1 MTKFEQ
7 GKTYYT
13 RSICNQD
20 VVFVYKVKTRTE
32 KTAVLVDYCF
42 GDEIRRKIK
51 NDNGVEFIEIEKYSM
66 APVIHANKEYK
77 EA

>member
-1 MTKFEQ
+1 MKKFEQ

-20 VVFVYKVKTRTE
+20 CIFSYTIKKRTQ
-32 KTAVLVDYCF
+32 KSAVLIDYF

-51 NDNGVEFIEIEKYSM
+51 ENNGVEYIEIEQYSM
-66 APVIHANKEYK
+66 APVIHADREYI
-77 EA
+77 AG

>member
-13 RSICNQD
+13 RSICNSD
-20 VVFVYKVKTRTE
+20 CVFAYTIKTRTE
-32 KTAVLVDYCF
+32 KSAVLIDYF
-42 GDEIRRKIK
+42 GGEIRRKIK

-77 EA
+77 GA